1 MGEIETMM
9 RKSVRAITEEGIQQY
24 KTTKRGDFVLGHAA
38 MVVLAVTQHYWTI
51 EVEAA
56 MEEAGCDG
64 VKAYLEKMLGQM
76 KELTQLV
83 RTKLT
88 KLQSKTM
95 AALIVMEVRAGTRLG
110 PTGRLTHTHSPTPLT
125 SLLLPLQVHARD
137 VVEKLVAASV
147 SRKGDFEWV
156 SQLRFYWEESPSY
169 LGDTN
174 LLVRMVQVT
183 GCHCH
188 HRHHIHNHN
197 LHLTSPPYQWCSAR
211 SRTATSTSARA
222 RAS

>member
-1 MGEIETMM
+1 M
-9 RKSVRAITEEGIQQY
+9 
-24 KTTKRGDFVLGHAA
+24 
-38 MVVLAVTQHYWTI
+38 
-51 EVEAA
+51 
-56 MEEAGCDG
+56 
-64 VKAYLEKMLGQM
+64 
-76 KELTQLV
+76 
-83 RTKLT
+83 
-88 KLQSKTM
+88 
-95 AALIVMEVRAGTRLG
+95 
-110 PTGRLTHTHSPTPLT
+110 
-125 SLLLPLQVHARD
+125 HARD
-137 VVEKLVAASV
+137 VVEKLVAAAV

-197 LHLTSPPYQWCSAR
+197 LHLTSPPSQWCSAR
-211 SRTATSTSARA
+211 SRTATSTSARP